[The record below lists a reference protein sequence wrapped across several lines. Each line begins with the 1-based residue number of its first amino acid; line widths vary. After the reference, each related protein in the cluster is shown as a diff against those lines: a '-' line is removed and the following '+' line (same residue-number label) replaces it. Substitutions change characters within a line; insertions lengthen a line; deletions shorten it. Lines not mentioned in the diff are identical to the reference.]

1 MIAVRLRRF
10 ILAAAA
16 CAAGLPAFAGDI
28 AAVRPI
34 GFAADGSVFAF
45 EEFGVQT
52 GTNIPYS
59 TIYAIDLNNNTFLPD
74 TPVRQRGDDDK
85 ATVSAIRKQAADQVA
100 KIVQERGLLDHPGE
114 LVAFNPA
121 SEVNSDP
128 HSITYRLRASQP
140 GAGEANTVTLEELD
154 EGAPAACKEQVQ
166 TIKGF
171 RLRMTQ
177 ISGQKQDKVVY
188 EDGHVPASRRCPIGY
203 RLGGVVTYQIPGGAM
218 VQIALVLVMNPA
230 SDGSDG
236 RWLAVPIK
244 P

>member
-1 MIAVRLRRF
+1 MNTALRRLA
-10 ILAAAA
+10 LAATLLTSA
-16 CAAGLPAFAGDI
+16 LPAFAGDI
-28 AAVRPI
+28 ASVRPI
-34 GFAADGSVFAF
+34 GFSADGSVFAF
-45 EEFGVQT
+45 EEFGVQS
-52 GTNIPYS
+52 GVNIPYS
-59 TIYAIDLNNNTFLPD
+59 NIYAIDLNNNTFLPD

-85 ATVSAIRKQAADQVA
+85 ATLSAIRKQAADQVA
-100 KIVQERGLLDHPGE
+100 KIVQDRGLLDHPGE
-114 LVAFNPA
+114 LVAFSPV
-121 SEVNSDP
+121 SEVSSDP
-128 HSITYRLRASQP
+128 HSLTYRLRSSVP
-140 GAGEANTVTLEELD
+140 NSGEPNTLTLEELD

-188 EDGHVPASRRCPIGY
+188 EDGHVPASRRCPTGY
-203 RLGGVVTYQIPGGAM
+203 RLGGVVTYQIPGGAV